1 MSNIWGR
8 CASVGQRAGRE
19 EERRQETGDTR
30 QENEGRE
37 MEEAVV
43 TERVLVAL
51 DASPQSQ
58 AALRAAAR
66 IAAAMQAEL
75 QGLFVEDANL
85 FHLCNSP
92 FCREVGLRTAVVRQL
107 ESQTVERQ
115 LRVLAAEMRRSLAR
129 VAGEAQVRWSFQV
142 TRGAVEHEL
151 LAAAENSVLLSL
163 GRTGWLTGSRL
174 GSTTR
179 SVVQRTPR
187 PLLILGNHEGLTHP
201 LTVIYNGS
209 ASADRA
215 LALAVRLAQR
225 DGHALNILLVGQD
238 VVETWQM
245 QISTVLDAQSV
256 QPTFLPVEN
265 AGVLMGLLQRMKNNS
280 LVLPLE
286 YAELLAAIDGPVLLV
301 P

>member
-1 MSNIWGR
+1 
-8 CASVGQRAGRE
+8 
-19 EERRQETGDTR
+19 
-30 QENEGRE
+30 
-37 MEEAVV
+37 MEESGTEGPIVA
-43 TERVLVAL
+43 ERVLVAL

-66 IAAAMQAEL
+66 VAAAMQAEL
-75 QGLFVEDANL
+75 LGLFVEDANL

-209 ASADRA
+209 ASADRV

>member
-1 MSNIWGR
+1 MSNLWGR
-8 CASVGQRAGRE
+8 RASVGQQTG
-19 EERRQETGDTR
+19 RQEIGETR

-58 AALRAAAR
+58 AALRAAAMV
-66 IAAAMQAEL
+66 AAAMQAEL

-85 FHLCNSP
+85 FHLCDSP
-92 FCREVGLRTAVVRQL
+92 FCREIGLRTAMVRQL

-142 TRGAVEHEL
+142 TRGSVEHEL

-163 GRTGWLTGSRL
+163 GRTSWLTGSRL

-179 SVVQRTPR
+179 TVVQRTLR
-187 PLLILGNHEGLTHP
+187 PLLILGNHDGLTHP

-209 ASADRA
+209 TSADRA

-225 DGHALNILLVGQD
+225 DGHAFNILLVGQAD
-238 VVETWQM
+238 AEVWQTKIAPVLEAET
-245 QISTVLDAQSV
+245 V
-256 QPTFLPVEN
+256 QPTFLQIESIS
-265 AGVLMGLLQRMKNNS
+265 ALAALLQRMKNNS

-286 YAELLAAIDGPVLLV
+286 YAELLTTIDGPVLLV

>member
-1 MSNIWGR
+1 MSNLWGR
-8 CASVGQRAGRE
+8 RASVGPQTG
-19 EERRQETGDTR
+19 RQEIGETR

-66 IAAAMQAEL
+66 VAAAMQAEL

-179 SVVQRTPR
+179 TVVQRTLR

-225 DGHALNILLVGQD
+225 DGHALNILMVGQD
-238 VVETWQM
+238 AAEAWQM
-245 QISTVLDAQSV
+245 QIAAVLEAQSV
-256 QPTFLPVEN
+256 QPTFLQVEH
-265 AGVLMGLLQRMKNNS
+265 AGVLVGILQRIKTNS

-286 YAELLAAIDGPVLLV
+286 YAELLASIDGPVLLV

>member
-1 MSNIWGR
+1 MSTIGWGR
-8 CASVGQRAGRE
+8 TSVGRKTEDRGQRTEDRGQRIEDRDDAE
-19 EERRQETGDTR
+19 P
-30 QENEGRE
+30 
-37 MEEAVV
+37 VV

-66 IAAAMQAEL
+66 VAAAMQAEL

-129 VAGEAQVRWSFQV
+129 VASEAQVRWSFQV
-142 TRGAVEHEL
+142 TRGTVEHEL
-151 LAAAENSVLLSL
+151 LAAAENSLLLSL
-163 GRTGWLTGSRL
+163 GRTGWLAGSRL

-179 SVVQRTPR
+179 TLVQRTLR
-187 PLLILGNHEGLTHP
+187 PLLILGNRDGLAHP
-201 LTVIYNGS
+201 LTVLYNGS

-225 DGHALNILLVGQD
+225 NSHALNVLLIGQAD
-238 VVETWQM
+238 AVAAWLSHIETLLQAEM
-245 QISTVLDAQSV
+245 V
-256 QPTFLPVEN
+256 QPTFIQIES
-265 AGVLMGLLQRMKNNS
+265 AGALASVLHRMKDSS
-280 LVLPLE
+280 LVLPLD
-286 YAELLAAIDGPVLLV
+286 YAEWLAAVDGPVLLV